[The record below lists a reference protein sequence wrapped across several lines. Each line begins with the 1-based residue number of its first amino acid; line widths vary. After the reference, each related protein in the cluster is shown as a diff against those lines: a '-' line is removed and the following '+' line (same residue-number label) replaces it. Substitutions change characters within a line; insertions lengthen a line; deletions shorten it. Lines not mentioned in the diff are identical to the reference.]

1 MLRAGSRPPPYAAV
15 SIHCSPSLLASFG
28 QIIWIKKA
36 PLCAIMPGPTP
47 PPSVA
52 RIKLFG
58 ARHEREPEG
67 KGRSSRSSTLY
78 LLLSGRIGCHF
89 FPCRR
94 GERAQSR
101 GVTCPARSTELRAN
115 QTPSFLPFP
124 SLPPTI
130 TFTSTASLASSH
142 KSEPARPIPSPLR
155 SHPPPCRPSTTSD
168 ARCLEYAVRQISAYK
183 EAGASFDSR
192 HSPPSTFKAYWR
204 GGEIRDLAR
213 RKDHLASTR

>member
-36 PLCAIMPGPTP
+36 PLCAIMPGQTP

-115 QTPSFLPFP
+115 QTPKLSALSLSSSDHHLHLDCKLSFIPQVRARKTNPFT
-124 SLPPTI
+124 PTI
-130 TFTSTASLASSH
+130 APTTVQAPDDVGRTLPRVCGTSNRGLQGSWGKLRLSTLSPEHFQGILAG
-142 KSEPARPIPSPLR
+142 RR
-155 SHPPPCRPSTTSD
+155 
-168 ARCLEYAVRQISAYK
+168 
-183 EAGASFDSR
+183 DS
-192 HSPPSTFKAYWR
+192 
-204 GGEIRDLAR
+204 
-213 RKDHLASTR
+213 